1 MASKIKVRAVKLLNT
16 TLGDVLKDREEDE
29 AAPAI
34 DLPTDVATI
43 VIPRTETPGDYED
56 GVYLMP
62 TTAPEAQ
69 VLDIC
74 KRALR
79 MPCLVRRRKLRSIT
93 VLRLRRAFRCL
104 ATIQVKPGRW
114 SLVRGV
120 IPVEIPVSTSS
131 ASTRVHAE
139 LPRTTSG
146 MPYGFPTKR
155 AKSR

>member
-16 TLGDVLKDREEDE
+16 TLGDVFKDREEDE

-74 KRALR
+74 KRALADALSCAPQEVAIDNR
-79 MPCLVRRRKLRSIT
+79 TP
-93 VLRLRRAFRCL
+93 L
-104 ATIQVKPGRW
+104 AEGLQV
-114 SLVRGV
+114 
-120 IPVEIPVSTSS
+120 
-131 ASTRVHAE
+131 
-139 LPRTTSG
+139 SG
-146 MPYGFPTKR
+146 HYSGKAR
-155 AKSR
+155 